1 MEYSRRCEAARLYC
15 GIRFSKGNVVGLDL
29 GRKVGEAAYA
39 KAQDLWSGA

>member
-1 MEYSRRCEAARLYC
+1 
-15 GIRFSKGNVVGLDL
+15 VVGLDL